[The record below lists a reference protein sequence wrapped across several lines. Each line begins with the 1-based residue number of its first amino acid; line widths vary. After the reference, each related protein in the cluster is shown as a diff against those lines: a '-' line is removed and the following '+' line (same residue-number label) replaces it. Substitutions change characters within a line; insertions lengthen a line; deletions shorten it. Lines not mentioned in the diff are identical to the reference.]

1 MISIVCDSKADAF
14 IFDTFS
20 NSTANII
27 DERVYNFVKRVA
39 GAHPN
44 TPLIFL
50 QTLKRDIGHFD
61 LASRK
66 RNDDQRAAAEKWMKQ
81 ICKEFKNVYFINP
94 GFYIGEDG
102 EGTIDGTHLND
113 LGVQRTIENLV
124 PKMKKILKKYGIK

>member
-1 MISIVCDSKADAF
+1 MVECTA
-14 IFDTFS
+14 
-20 NSTANII
+20 STANII
-27 DERVYNFVKRVA
+27 DERGYNFVKRVA

-81 ICKEFKNVYFINP
+81 ICKEFKNVHFINHAFEL
-94 GFYIGEDG
+94 GDDG